1 MTFHLLLVADDL
13 PELGRK
19 SADLAAALGA
29 GTITPPSAVD
39 PQVLLDVLNAW
50 AEARDG
56 AVRLTLLP
64 RKGRM
69 GRPRYLTVDELD
81 AMGRA
86 QNEMEAAQ

>member
-1 MTFHLLLVADDL
+1 MTIRMLIEAEELS
-13 PELGRK
+13 ELGRTA
-19 SADLAAALGA
+19 ADIAAACGA
-29 GTITPPSAVD
+29 GTITTPSAVD